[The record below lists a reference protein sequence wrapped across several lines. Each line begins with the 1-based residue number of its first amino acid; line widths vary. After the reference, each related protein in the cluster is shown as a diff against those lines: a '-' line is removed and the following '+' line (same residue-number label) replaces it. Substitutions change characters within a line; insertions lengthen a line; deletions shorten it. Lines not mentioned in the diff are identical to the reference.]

1 MKKTLK
7 ALPLLATAGLV
18 LSSVVPAFAQEGTIN
33 VVSRED
39 GSGTRGAFVEIVG
52 VVDENE
58 DDMTTTSAA
67 IQNSTNGVM
76 QTVAGDPN
84 AIGYISLG
92 SLDDTV
98 KAVTVDGAEATPE
111 AINAGDYPIARPF
124 VVAWGEDQSDVS
136 ADFLTF
142 IHSQEG
148 QTIVEEEGYIAVDAS
163 ASAEGEESSEEVSSE
178 ETTEESASE
187 ETTEEPAEG
196 EESAG
201 AEEAASEEETTEEEA
216 SSEETTEEES
226 ATEEESTEEE
236 STEEESGSVVASL
249 PSYEAAGLEGTIEVV
264 GSTSVTPVMEVLA
277 EEYMALNPDVTINIT
292 SNGSSAGIEA
302 ATGGAA
308 DLGMSSRE
316 LTEDEA
322 AALNQANIAL
332 DGIAVVVHP
341 ESTVEDLSL
350 ETIRSIFLGEVTEWE
365 EAAQ

>member
-92 SLDDTV
+92 SLDDIV
-98 KAVTVDGAEATPE
+98 KSVTVDGAEATPE

-163 ASAEGEESSEEVSSE
+163 ASAEGEESSEEASSE
-178 ETTEESASE
+178 EATEESASE
-187 ETTEEPAEG
+187 ETTEE
-196 EESAG
+196 ESA
-201 AEEAASEEETTEEEA
+201 
-216 SSEETTEEES
+216 
-226 ATEEESTEEE
+226 TEEE